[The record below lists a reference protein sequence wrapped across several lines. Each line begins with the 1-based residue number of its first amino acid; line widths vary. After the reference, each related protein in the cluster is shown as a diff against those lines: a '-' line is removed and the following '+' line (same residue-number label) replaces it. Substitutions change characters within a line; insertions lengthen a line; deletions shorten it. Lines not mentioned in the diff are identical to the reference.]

1 MNSPRDFEL
10 VAVTIQVEGRPDI
23 PVLLPPEDRG
33 DPDDERPQP
42 APLTLR
48 EGTEFRV
55 RLAFS
60 VRSRHDIDGLR
71 YIDERSRQGVTMT
84 HRETLLGDYRPGGP
98 YEIVL
103 PAEHL
108 PTGHLARDVY
118 QVTGTFVDKEGQE
131 LGRETHSFEITKDLP
146 H

>member
-10 VAVTIQVEGRPDI
+10 VAVTIQVDGRPDI
-23 PVLLPPEDRG
+23 PVPLPPESPG
-33 DPDDERPQP
+33 DPDGELPQV

-48 EGTEFRV
+48 AGTEFRT
-55 RLAFS
+55 RLAFT
-60 VRSRHDIDGLR
+60 VRSKHDIEGLR

-84 HRETLLGDYRPGGP
+84 HRETLLGDYRSGGP

-118 QVTGTFVDKEGQE
+118 EVTGTFVDKEGKE
-131 LGRETHSFEITKDLP
+131 LGRETHHFEIIKDWP